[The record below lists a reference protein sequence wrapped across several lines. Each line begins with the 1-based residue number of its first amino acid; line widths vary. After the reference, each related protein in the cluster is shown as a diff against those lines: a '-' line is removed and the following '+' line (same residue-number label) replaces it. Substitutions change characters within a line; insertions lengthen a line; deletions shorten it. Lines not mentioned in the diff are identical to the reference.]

1 MEGLEAGK
9 KINKFNLGTTS
20 WSNFEILNQAIFLR
34 INNFLPRDAPKG
46 FRGKATLT
54 IADEDAEGLAEQ
66 K

>member
-9 KINKFNLGTTS
+9 KKNNLGTTSS
-20 WSNFEILNQAIFLR
+20 WSNFEILNQAFFLR

-46 FRGKATLT
+46 FGGKATLT
-54 IADEDAEGLAEQ
+54 IADEDAAGLAEQ